1 MSDDRNGLD
10 MTVRELIRRMEDYYD
25 FVVNDD
31 DGNPCL
37 VVLPFAH
44 FLRLRDKADDK
55 GWWDLRISIAEDIQL
70 AMGLPK
76 NPTIR
81 DMIEFGQR

>member
-1 MSDDRNGLD
+1 MNNDHKGLD
-10 MTVRELIRRMEDYYD
+10 MTVRELVRRVEDDYD

-44 FLRLRDKADDK
+44 FLRLRDKANDK
-55 GWWDLRISIAEDIQL
+55 GWWDLRDVVTREIQL
-70 AMGLPK
+70 AMGLPE
-76 NPTIR
+76 NPDIR
-81 DMIEFGQR
+81 DLIEFGQR